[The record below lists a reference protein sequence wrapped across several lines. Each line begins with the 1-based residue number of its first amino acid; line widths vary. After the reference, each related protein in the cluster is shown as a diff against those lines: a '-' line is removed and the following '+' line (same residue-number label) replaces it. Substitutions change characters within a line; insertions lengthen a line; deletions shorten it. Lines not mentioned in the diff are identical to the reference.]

1 MNPITICHIEHP
13 TEDKTLC
20 NLNGL
25 DLWADDNDLVELYFL
40 EESVGEDLFL
50 SDSSKCSIC
59 WRDEEERIL
68 MLLAN
73 T

>member
-13 TEDKTLC
+13 TEDRTLC

-25 DLWADDNDLVELYFL
+25 DLWADEDFMVDLYLL
-40 EESVGEDLFL
+40 EESLAEDLFL
-50 SDSSKCSIC
+50 SESSKCDIC

-68 MLLAN
+68 MLLAEV
-73 T
+73 